1 MFVSDLLSSSSVLRK
16 KRRLPLKTSLATN
29 SEDSHSSLTFLATKA
44 RTREEEVGVDAVASN
59 REEALAVALHVNRAV
74 S

>member
-29 SEDSHSSLTFLATKA
+29 LEDSRSSLTFLATKA
-44 RTREEEVGVDAVASN
+44 RTREEVVVDAVASN
-59 REEALAVALHVNRAV
+59 SEEALVVVLHVNRAV